1 MIQKLEKGSRVG
13 LVCCSN
19 GQKSGWKGKLE
30 ELGRVLRKLGLEPV
44 YSEYIFERDG
54 VFSGT
59 AKERAASLMEF
70 YRDPSVKAVFDIS
83 GGDIANEILPELD
96 FDVIGRSGK
105 QFWGYSDLTTI
116 INAIYTKTGK
126 TSVLYQVRNLIYD
139 CGERQREEFRE
150 TVLGGGDSLSRIS
163 ARYIQGHFMEG
174 TVVGGN
180 IRCFLKL
187 AGTPYFP
194 DLSGKI
200 LLLEAYGGGIAQMTT
215 YLSQLRQIGAFGQAA
230 GVLLGTF
237 TELDQSGDAAKLEP
251 LVLRSAGPEIPI
263 ARTSDIGHG
272 TDARAAVIGARM
284 EIG

>member
-19 GQKSGWKGKLE
+19 GQKPGWKGKLV
-30 ELGRVLRKLGLEPV
+30 ELGCVLRELGLEPV

-59 AKERAASLMEF
+59 AKERAASLMAF

-139 CGERQREEFRE
+139 CGERQRAEFRE

-163 ARYIQGHFMEG
+163 ARYIQGHYMEG
-174 TVVGGN
+174 TVV
-180 IRCFLKL
+180 
-187 AGTPYFP
+187 
-194 DLSGKI
+194 

-215 YLSQLRQIGAFGQAA
+215 YLSQLRQIGAFRQAA

-237 TELDQSGDAAKLEP
+237 TELDQSGDASKLEP
-251 LVLRSAGPEIPI
+251 LVLRSAGPEIPV